1 MKYFRKLEGEHVY
14 FSPMH
19 VEDAEIFV
27 KWLNNPEI
35 NQYLNIRNSLIT
47 LLGEKEFGRRH
58 EALFQDGKYHDLI
71 YMELINK

>member
-14 FSPMH
+14 LSPMH
-19 VEDAEIFV
+19 VDDAEIFV

-47 LLGEKEFGRRH
+47 LLGEKEFL
-58 EALFQDGKYHDLI
+58 EKYTKEEFNLSI
-71 YMELINK
+71 IRCATC